1 MNSDRGR
8 WASTLATVLLV
19 LFVSTWLVSA
29 WLGLQDPVDPIGASD
44 FLFAISFTA
53 FPVVGWLIAVR
64 QPQNPL
70 GWIYLAF
77 PVAIALGIIGQ
88 EFAAPIARAGYGAGA
103 FILTELGGW
112 LFVFG
117 FWLLLVPGILLFP
130 DGRLP
135 NDRFRWALLGSA
147 LLLVALGLMVLIGT
161 ESSCIEESVPQG
173 GVCSFSVD
181 NPLKFSSTLDL
192 SSVPETL
199 LFVLLPIMGAISFIG
214 IVVRYRQ
221 STGEIRQQIKWI
233 AWVASAGILLMLGVT
248 VIEDVVGISLNDW
261 VGVLTFMMITVG
273 LPVAIGV
280 AIFKY
285 RLYDIDRIISRTA
298 AYALVV
304 GILAAVFVMSVT
316 LTQQLLPIESQFGV
330 VVSTLVVA
338 ALFNPLRRRVQSVVE
353 RRFNRSKYD
362 AQRVLDELS
371 IQLREDVDLDPMLT
385 ALLTATQETMQPSY
399 VSLWVRERTREG

>member
-8 WASTLATVLLV
+8 WTSTLATVLLV

-29 WLGLQDPVDPIGASD
+29 WL
-44 FLFAISFTA
+44 
-53 FPVVGWLIAVR
+53 
-64 QPQNPL
+64 
-70 GWIYLAF
+70 
-77 PVAIALGIIGQ
+77 
-88 EFAAPIARAGYGAGA
+88 
-103 FILTELGGW
+103 
-112 LFVFG
+112 FVFD
-117 FWLLLVPGILLFP
+117 FWLLLVPGI
-130 DGRLP
+130 
-135 NDRFRWALLGSA
+135 
-147 LLLVALGLMVLIGT
+147 
-161 ESSCIEESVPQG
+161 
-173 GVCSFSVD
+173 
-181 NPLKFSSTLDL
+181 
-192 SSVPETL
+192 L

-221 STGEIRQQIKWI
+221 STGEIRQQIKWV

-248 VIEDVVGISLNDW
+248 LIEDVVGISLNDW

-330 VVSTLVVA
+330 VASTLVVA

-371 IQLREDVDLDPMLT
+371 IQLREDVDLEP
-385 ALLTATQETMQPSY
+385 LLAAPLSATQETMQPSY
-399 VSLWVRERTREG
+399 VSLWVRERTPEG